1 MIIDNKILK
10 SDVSNIG
17 DYCYCAII
25 AISKRA
31 REIVE
36 SAERSPDNPVQEAY
50 KEFEEGKFFI
60 ELSDE

>member
-1 MIIDNKILK
+1 MIIDNKVLQ
-10 SDVSNIG
+10 SGASNIG

-36 SAERSPDNPVQEAY
+36 NSEKSPDNPVMEAF
-50 KEFEEGKFFI
+50 KEFENGKFVI
-60 ELSDE
+60 ELNDD